1 MATWNVSKKSHF
13 GLNSLTSDVN
23 EFFFSLTTIF
33 FFFGGFVNSYRLK
46 EVFTDQ

>member
-33 FFFGGFVNSYRLK
+33 FFLVVLST
-46 EVFTDQ
+46 VID